1 MGMAG
6 SSAFTMQGF
15 IIARYASEYYELIT
29 GIALSVPFIFDS
41 INVTIAPLIF
51 DKTKS
56 ISLPW
61 YIASF
66 VDFIAVLCSLWI
78 SYLVT
83 KKEKK
88 KTDEI

>member
-1 MGMAG
+1 
-6 SSAFTMQGF
+6 
-15 IIARYASEYYELIT
+15 
-29 GIALSVPFIFDS
+29 
-41 INVTIAPLIF
+41 VTIAPLIF